1 MSVEDFRQVEGME
14 DFEEDYQ
21 SIPYVQVLNSSSAEK
36 LELPSGT
43 IINSK
48 TQEIICKKGVPL
60 KFIPLKFASR
70 WTIWD
75 VKGRRPIK
83 YTFDPDGVAWSDGSP
98 ILNEEVA
105 WVNGNPPLATKSFD
119 VVILLP
125 TAKTETDYLMLSI
138 GQTNS
143 HVREAVKQMKK
154 CIQQTIIQEKM
165 TPPRDLIF
173 EVSLHKVENKDG
185 KVWQEYNET
194 KFIGKVTKELKQLG
208 DAIYPEIKDFN
219 KQVFSVRQSALPPTQ
234 QEALPAAEAKVVTE
248 APETTVV
255 EVTENPKF

>member
-1 MSVEDFRQVEGME
+1 MSIEDLRQVEGME
-14 DFEEDYQ
+14 DFEEDYE
-21 SIPYVQVLNSSSAEK
+21 SLPYVQVLNSSSAEK

-48 TQEIICKKGVPL
+48 TKEVICKKGDPL

-70 WTIWD
+70 WTVWD
-75 VKGRRPIK
+75 DVTRKPKK

-98 ILNEEVA
+98 IYNEEVS
-105 WVNGNPPLATKSFD
+105 WVNGVGPLATKSFD
-119 VVILLP
+119 VVIMLP
-125 TAKTETDYLMLSI
+125 DAKTEKDYLMLSI
-138 GQTNS
+138 GQTN
-143 HVREAVKQMKK
+143 EFVKVAIRQMKK
-154 CIQQTIIQEKM
+154 CIQNTIIQEKM

-194 KFIGKVTKELKQLG
+194 KFIGKVNEKQKALTV
-208 DAIYPEIKDFN
+208 AIYPEVKDFN
-219 KQVFSVRQSALPPTQ
+219 KQVFSVKQSLLEKPK
-234 QEALPAAEAKVVTE
+234 QEALPATQVEVVTE
-248 APETTVV
+248 TPQTTVV